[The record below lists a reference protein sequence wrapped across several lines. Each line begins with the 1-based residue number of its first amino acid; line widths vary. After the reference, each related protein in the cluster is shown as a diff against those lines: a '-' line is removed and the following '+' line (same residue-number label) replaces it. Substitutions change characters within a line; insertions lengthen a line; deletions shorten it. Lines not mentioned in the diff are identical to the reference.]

1 MEKNN
6 FKFIDLFSGI
16 GGFHQAMEYF
26 GGECILAS
34 DIDTNAISVY
44 KNNYNIDSNINI
56 RDIKTED
63 IPNFDVLCAG
73 FPCQSFSI
81 AGKKQGFLDETR
93 GTLFFEIARILEGKH
108 PKYILLE
115 NVKNLVSHDNGNTY
129 RVIRETL
136 NNLGYRL
143 TEEPLILSPH
153 QFGVPQ
159 SRERIYIPGVYDP
172 KNVNIPIEI
181 KFDNLLKKK
190 DNSIYSILDENE
202 NSKEYELNEH
212 MIKVLK
218 CWEEF
223 IQGVKNKPTFP
234 INTIYFKDEIDNE
247 EFPDWK
253 EKVKN
258 KNINFYSDNK
268 DFINSWL
275 KKWNNLKEFTPT
287 ERKLEW
293 CCGNT
298 INSIYEGVIQKRQ
311 SGVRVKTPDVFP
323 TLVAMVQTPIIGR
336 YKRYLSVREAARL
349 QSFPDT
355 FIPDSNTHQAYK
367 QLGNSVNIKV
377 LIEVFKQLQKY

>member
-1 MEKNN
+1 MSK

-26 GGECILAS
+26 GGECVLAS
-34 DIDTNAISVY
+34 DIDANAINVY
-44 KNNYNIDSNINI
+44 KNNYNMDSNINI
-56 RDIKTED
+56 RDIKSED
-63 IPNFDVLCAG
+63 IPDFDVLCAG

-81 AGKKQGFLDETR
+81 AGKKKGFLDETR
-93 GTLFFEIARILEGKH
+93 GTLFFEIARILEVKH

-136 NNLGYRL
+136 NKLGYRL

-172 KNVNIPIEI
+172 DNVNIPINI

-190 DNSIYSILDENE
+190 DNSIYSVLDENE
-202 NSKEYELNEH
+202 NSSEYQLSEH
-212 MIKVLK
+212 MIKVLD

-234 INTIYFKDEIDNE
+234 INLVYFNNRIE
-247 EFPDWK
+247 EDLPDWK
-253 EKVKN
+253 EKVKD
-258 KNINFYSDNK
+258 KNINFYNDNK
-268 DFINSWL
+268 VFIDSWL
-275 KKWNNLKEFTPT
+275 KKWNNLEEFTPT

-323 TLVAMVQTPIIGR
+323 TLVAMVQTPIIGKYR
-336 YKRYLSVREAARL
+336 RYLSVRETARL

-367 QLGNSVNIKV
+367 QFGNSVNIKV
-377 LIEVFKQLQKY
+377 LIEIFKQLQNY

>member
-1 MEKNN
+1 MSK

-26 GGECILAS
+26 GGECVLAS
-34 DIDTNAISVY
+34 DIDANAINVY
-44 KNNYNIDSNINI
+44 KNNYNMDSNINI
-56 RDIKTED
+56 RDIKSED
-63 IPNFDVLCAG
+63 IPDFDVLCAG

-81 AGKKQGFLDETR
+81 AGKKKGFLDETR
-93 GTLFFEIARILEGKH
+93 GTLFFEIARILEVKH

-136 NNLGYRL
+136 NKLGYRL

-172 KNVNIPIEI
+172 DNVNIPINI

-190 DNSIYSILDENE
+190 DNSIYSVLDENE
-202 NSKEYELNEH
+202 NSSEYQLSEH

-234 INTIYFKDEIDNE
+234 INLVYFNNRIE
-247 EFPDWK
+247 EDLPDWK
-253 EKVKN
+253 EKVKD
-258 KNINFYSDNK
+258 KNINFYNDNK
-268 DFINSWL
+268 VFIDSWL
-275 KKWNNLKEFTPT
+275 KKWNNLEDFTPT
-287 ERKLEW
+287 ERKFEW
-293 CCGNT
+293 QCGK
-298 INSIYEGVIQKRQ
+298 SIKTLWDGIIQIIP
-311 SGVRVKTPDVFP
+311 SGVRVKKT
-323 TLVAMVQTPIIGR
+323 
-336 YKRYLSVREAARL
+336 
-349 QSFPDT
+349 
-355 FIPDSNTHQAYK
+355 
-367 QLGNSVNIKV
+367 
-377 LIEVFKQLQKY
+377 